1 MNGNNSTKLYIIVIS
16 IAAIGL
22 CLGGGI
28 VLFGSGLTFWAVRD
42 DINARADDSARP
54 IRQDISVAKVPTLPT
69 NTATVPPTKTS
80 TPLPT
85 NTPSPSPIPS
95 DTPTATVVPTD
106 TPEPSATPVPPTA
119 PPPLPTD
126 TPPPTDTPTPLPPE
140 FPFIIKEN
148 LTFPTNHY
156 NFDVFVAIVNQKNK
170 PLSGYRVIGTL
181 DSGMQVESP
190 VSAGDWTENSG
201 AMHYKAGNVKFQV
214 PNSPPGQW
222 TLQLVDEANTPVS
235 PPVVYN
241 FDIYS
246 PTWHFLL
253 YEEKD

>member
-1 MNGNNSTKLYIIVIS
+1 MNSNNSTKLYIIVIS
-16 IAAIGL
+16 IAVIGL
-22 CLGGGI
+22 CLGAGI
-28 VLFGSGLTFWAVRD
+28 VLFGSGLTVWMARD
-42 DINARADDSARP
+42 DITARADDSAQP
-54 IRQDISVAKVPTLPT
+54 VLVAKVPTLPT
-69 NTATVPPTKTS
+69 NTATTPPTA
-80 TPLPT
+80 TPTLLPT
-85 NTPSPSPIPS
+85 NTPSPAPS

-106 TPEPSATPVPPTA
+106 TPEPTATSIPPTA
-119 PPPLPTD
+119 PPPPPTE
-126 TPPPTDTPTPLPPE
+126 TPPPTDTPTPLPPD

-156 NFDVFVAIVNQKNK
+156 NFDVFIAIVNQKNK

-181 DSGMQVESP
+181 DSGLQVESP

-222 TLQLVDEANTPVS
+222 TLQLVNESNTPVS
-235 PPVVYN
+235 PPVIYN

-246 PTWHFLL
+246 PTWYFLI